1 LSSLRLTPNLD
12 TWRPADAVES
22 AVAWKS
28 AIQSSDRPSALVF
41 SRQGLAHQKRS
52 AQQLAD
58 IERGGYVLKDSNG
71 TPAAVLIATGSEVG
85 LAVEAAEA
93 LEAKGVATRVVSMPC
108 TERFDAQD
116 ADYRNAVLPQGIK
129 RFAVEAS
136 MADYWYKYVG
146 LDGAVLGMTSFGE
159 SAPAGDLYAHF
170 GITSDSLVNLVQS
183 SL

>member
-1 LSSLRLTPNLD
+1 LTPNLD
-12 TWRPADAVES
+12 TWRPSDAVES

-28 AIQSSDRPSALVF
+28 ALQSTDRPSALVF
-41 SRQGLAHQKRS
+41 SRQALTHQSRT
-52 AQQLAD
+52 AQQIAD
-58 IERGGYVLKDSNG
+58 IERGGYVLKDSAN
-71 TPAAVLIATGSEVG
+71 PAAVLIATGSEVG

-93 LEAKGVATRVVSMPC
+93 LEANGVATRVVSMPC

-116 ADYRNAVLPQGIK
+116 AAYRNAVLPQGIK
-129 RFAVEAS
+129 RFAVEAGI
-136 MADYWYKYVG
+136 ADYWYKYVG

-170 GITSDSLVNLVQS
+170 GITSDALVNLVQS